1 MSAMPPE
8 DSQANGRTRALSEA
22 LRCVGCGRTPTP
34 DENPLDDW
42 RAYSTGIELLLFC
55 PECSDREFSG
65 HSILVPIREHMGG
78 RP

>member
-1 MSAMPPE
+1 MWPE
-8 DSQANGRTRALSEA
+8 DSQANGATRSLSEA
-22 LRCVGCGRTPTP
+22 LRCAECGRKPTP

-55 PECSDREFSG
+55 AQCAERDFSG
-65 HSILVPIREHMGG
+65 HSILLRPLREHAEA

>member
-1 MSAMPPE
+1 MRPE
-8 DSQANGRTRALSEA
+8 DSLASVGTRSLSEA
-22 LRCVGCGRTPTP
+22 LRCAECGRTPTP

-55 PECSDREFSG
+55 PQCAEREFSG
-65 HSILVPIREHMGG
+65 HSILLRPLREHTEA